1 MNYKKQTSKALK
13 EKLNDATL
21 SAEEREE
28 IVGILTARGVSIEN
42 EAANEKPTIES
53 KLKAAKEAV
62 AETEEAAEQKPS
74 EKLSETKKKKLTE
87 EELNTLVDQCK
98 VNINHKCSVVPFNTA
113 EWKDG
118 VISGIMIDSR
128 NNKVIYTIRL
138 IENNKRIAKSSDSPL
153 LKISDEVVE
162 SAIKTRTR
170 SAKKKTDEAFAEET
184 EVALS
189 HIYDTLIIGE
199 ETIGTIE
206 AIILNTKTKSVIY
219 KVKDA
224 DGKFQFKTYNADYT
238 YAAIE
243 EDDTET
249 LEKAAKYIERFK
261 LKLNLTPEQ
270 QLIALQG
277 KRKKLEEA
285 IAEIDNK
292 IKKLVDAQSA
302 ENTETEA
309 EAEDSENA
317 EDDGDNE

>member
-13 EKLNDATL
+13 EKLNDATITP
-21 SAEEREE
+21 EEREE
-28 IVGILTARGVSIEN
+28 ITAILTARGVSIEN
-42 EAANEKPTIES
+42 GATEEKPTIES
-53 KLKAAKEAV
+53 KLKAAQEAV
-62 AETEEAAEQKPS
+62 AETEGATEQKP
-74 EKLSETKKKKLTE
+74 SETKKKKLTE
-87 EELNTLVDQCK
+87 EELNALVDQCK
-98 VNINHKCSVVPFNTA
+98 VNIGHKCSVVPFNTA

-118 VISGIMIDSR
+118 VVSGIMIDSR

-138 IENNKRIAKSSDSPL
+138 TENNKRIAKSCDSPL
-153 LKISDEVVE
+153 LKISDEVAE
-162 SAIKTRTR
+162 SAVKTRTR
-170 SAKKKTDEAFAEET
+170 NAKKKTDEAFAEET
-184 EVALS
+184 EIALS

-238 YAAIE
+238 YVAIE

-277 KRKKLEEA
+277 KRKKLEEQ

-309 EAEDSENA
+309 EAEDSESA
-317 EDDGDNE
+317 EEDGANE

>member
-28 IVGILTARGVSIEN
+28 ITAILTARGVSIEN

-62 AETEEAAEQKPS
+62 AETEEATEQKP
-74 EKLSETKKKKLTE
+74 SETKKKKLTE
-87 EELNTLVDQCK
+87 EELNALVDQCK

-170 SAKKKTDEAFAEET
+170 NAKKKTDEAFAEET
-184 EVALS
+184 EIALS
-189 HIYDTLIIGE
+189 HIYDTLIIGD

-238 YAAIE
+238 YVAIE

-292 IKKLVDAQSA
+292 IRKLVDAQSA